1 MKSGTRQTKKDIVQK
16 YHGGR
21 TICLTFMERMMV
33 ILSWSSLIMHVYVH
47 TLLLLSCVAVE
58 CGAEEDARGERSR
71 VTAAAEW

>member
-1 MKSGTRQTKKDIVQK
+1 
-16 YHGGR
+16 
-21 TICLTFMERMMV
+21 MV